1 MRRTSRVTRPTLGGL
16 ALATLAVGRA
26 FADHS
31 SPGGRAT
38 EGSTPW
44 LLAAAV
50 VLVLAA
56 VGWALFGPGARDP
69 GAAGEA
75 RPDPGAEAP
84 GEPGVRDSRSREA

>member
-1 MRRTSRVTRPTLGGL
+1 MKRTSRVTRPTLGGL
-16 ALATLAVGRA
+16 AMLAVGRA
-26 FADHS
+26 FADH
-31 SPGGRAT
+31 PGPVGRAT

-69 GAAGEA
+69 DAAGEA
-75 RPDPGAEAP
+75 RSDPDAEAP
-84 GEPGVRDSRSREA
+84 GERGVGDGRPREV

>member
-1 MRRTSRVTRPTLGGL
+1 MTRPTLGGL

-31 SPGGRAT
+31 RPVGRAT

-56 VGWALFGPGARDP
+56 VGWPLCGRGAP
-69 GAAGEA
+69 HPAAAGEA
-75 RPDPGAEAP
+75 RSDPDAEAP
-84 GEPGVRDSRSREA
+84 GERGVRDGRSREA